1 MTDCIIVGGGVIG
14 MLTARELRQRG
25 FAVRLL
31 ERRECGGE
39 ASWAGGGILAPLY
52 PWRQPR
58 AVNDLARESHLRC
71 AWLFEQLHAQT
82 GIDPQHER
90 SGLLVLDPPPRS
102 EAEGWAQRHGFRC
115 EHIGAA
121 QVGELAPQ
129 LAIGPRLAA
138 WLPELGQVR
147 PPRLMRALRRAVAL
161 DGVEVREG
169 EAVNGLLVER
179 GRVAGVR
186 SARGEIRAPLVV
198 LAGGAWSGLPIAN
211 LPLPPRVR
219 PIRGQIILVRAQ
231 PGLLKQI
238 VLYRDRY
245 LIPRRDGR
253 ILIGSTLEET
263 GFAKQTTEAARR
275 QLWQHA
281 TECLPAL
288 GHYGIEHQWAGLRPG
303 SEDGV
308 PYICEHPQLPGL
320 FLNTGHHRN
329 GIVTGLASAQ
339 LCAQLISADKPLL
352 DPAAY
357 AFERRAASL

>member
-1 MTDCIIVGGGVIG
+1 MTDCVIVGGGVIG

-25 FAVRLL
+25 LAVCLV

-58 AVNDLARESHLRC
+58 AINDLARESHLRC

-90 SGLLVLDPPPRS
+90 SGMLVFDPPPLI
-102 EAEGWAQRHGFRC
+102 EAEGWARRHGFQCDYIDAERL
-115 EHIGAA
+115 GS
-121 QVGELAPQ
+121 LAPQ
-129 LAIGPRLAA
+129 LAIETHLAA

-147 PPRLMRALRRAVAL
+147 PPRLMHALRRALAL
-161 DGVEVREG
+161 DGVELREG
-169 EAVNGLLVER
+169 EAINGLLVER
-179 GRVAGVR
+179 GRIAGVR
-186 SARGEIRAPLVV
+186 SARGEIRAPQVV

-219 PIRGQIILVRAQ
+219 PIRGQMILVRAEV
-231 PGLLKQI
+231 GLLKQI

-253 ILIGSTLEET
+253 ILVGSTLEET
-263 GFAKQTTEAARR
+263 GFAKQTTEVARR
-275 QLWQHA
+275 QLWQYA

-288 GHYGIEHQWAGLRPG
+288 GHLRIEHHWAGLRPG

-308 PYICEHPQLPGL
+308 PYICGHPELSGL
-320 FLNTGHHRN
+320 FLNAGHHRN
-329 GIVTGLASAQ
+329 GITTGLASAQ
-339 LCAQLISADKPLL
+339 LCAQLITAEKPLL
-352 DPAAY
+352 HPAAY
-357 AFERRAASL
+357 AFERRVATL